1 MSVHFTRA
9 GSSPRIPALPAGVR
23 LLPGRADL
31 RRAVAA
37 TVAAVLSAHAGGR
50 GPHGYPAG
58 VVVGTCGPMELG
70 DEAVRAA
77 AGVDRAS
84 WHDVGGV
91 ETYEE

>member
-9 GSSPRIPALPAGVR
+9 GSSPRIPALRVCACCQGAR
-23 LLPGRADL
+23 TCAA
-31 RRAVAA
+31 RRRD
-37 TVAAVLSAHAGGR
+37 VAAVLSAHAGGR
-50 GPHGYPAG
+50 GPHGTLRAWWWARVAHG
-58 VVVGTCGPMELG
+58 LG